1 MVNIRLRGTVCTCG
15 YYSARVIGTAQFSF
29 LILTLDL
36 ASGASGRSLQKHL
49 RSRPCQIQLLP
60 QTVIL
65 SPISFV
71 FAATFIK

>member
-36 ASGASGRSLQKHL
+36 ASGASGRSLQNIFEVVLVSFSFYL
-49 RSRPCQIQLLP
+49 RL
-60 QTVIL
+60 
-65 SPISFV
+65 
-71 FAATFIK
+71 